1 MVRQTVSVLRKLSN
15 DSFSILLEVGW
26 KLLVRARF
34 GKERLEGLTRF
45 SVFARLT
52 FASPLPYSVER
63 QLNY

>member
-1 MVRQTVSVLRKLSN
+1 MVRETDGVRRKVSN
-15 DSFSILLEVGW
+15 DSFSIVPEVGW

-34 GKERLEGLTRF
+34 GKERVEGFTRF

-52 FASPLPYSVER
+52 FASPLPYGIKC